1 MRKRLVTG
9 QSSFTISVVCGIFA
23 SFSISPHGGLC
34 GLTCNP
40 SPVAPLQEL
49 VHRSRVVFEGKL
61 QEEGRKSDINRQER
75 EKHLD
80 LRAGG
85 IRNASAV
92 QRVEGEVDLSVR
104 NRTSISEPLRVMI
117 RVHQVWEIKAGG
129 LEKDSIVSIVWNRGD
144 NCLALTKD
152 TRYMFFMDPTND
164 TSVFQAVFPPV
175 ETRRAVRKDV
185 SKVLCQKCAEPKLK
199 EMKSVEVVE
208 GRKTLLKCELG
219 AGNPLPK
226 FKWYKDGVVIA
237 SGKNKLKDTKFKKKK
252 EGRVSEL
259 HFTKASEVHAGSYMC
274 EAANNLG
281 KTNTVGNLTL
291 LHAATSTT
299 PAVKT
304 SSHVTRCSDSEK
316 NYCVNGGDCFTLEVM
331 PGQPKLLC
339 RCLKGYTGNRCQTTI
354 PVRVIS
360 LEEQAEEVYQK
371 RVLTITGICIALLVV
386 GIMCLVAYC
395 KTKKQRKK
403 LHDRLR
409 QSLRNERNTMAGVAN
424 GPLMSNPPLENIQLV
439 NQFPSKSAPPAEHVI
454 EKETETSFSMNQYT
468 SSTQQSTTLT
478 QTSSQSWSNGRSESA
493 LLDGRSIL
501 MMSSAESRQHAT
513 PSQRGRLNATGGA
526 RDLSAH
532 QKSSRDTPDSCRDS
546 PYNDRYVSA
555 VTTPTHLSPVELL
568 TPVTPGSPPSEM
580 SASLATPAPSLAVS
594 PSGEEERPLLFTA
607 SIWPRDKPRHDPRH
621 AQSKRNS
628 AHYNHG
634 QDVHSPPPSPLR
646 IVEDDDYETTQE
658 YEAVAAELVPP
669 NPPQSLPK
677 KLTNSN
683 NNNGR
688 LAKRTKVNGHAAGHT
703 VETRDRG
710 NSTERGGSESET
722 EEERVGEDTP
732 FLSLQNPLAAGV
744 APITDSSRTNP
755 ALRLSPHDDLQA
767 RLSSV
772 IANQDPIAV

>member
-1 MRKRLVTG
+1 MTEGVEAEESSAELFAHPGSVSPTRSCADPGRAPKEALAEPVAGGEGGDEDPEGGGDHGDGGRAGPPGLLGLAGTCCVCVGTEPVLRCLRSEKICIVPILACLLSLALCTAGLKWVFVDKIFEYEPPTHLDPDRMEQNPFLVIADPTKDLPLLLPHPSSPTLVTPMTTTG
-9 QSSFTISVVCGIFA
+9 QH
-23 SFSISPHGGLC
+23 SPG
-34 GLTCNP
+34 
-40 SPVAPLQEL
+40 SPVVTQYSP
-49 VHRSRVVFEGKL
+49 
-61 QEEGRKSDINRQER
+61 
-75 EKHLD
+75 
-80 LRAGG
+80 
-85 IRNASAV
+85 
-92 QRVEGEVDLSVR
+92 
-104 NRTSISEPLRVMI
+104 TS
-117 RVHQVWEIKAGG
+117 
-129 LEKDSIVSIVWNRGD
+129 
-144 NCLALTKD
+144 ALTYR
-152 TRYMFFMDPTND
+152 TNPPTK
-164 TSVFQAVFPPV
+164 P
-175 ETRRAVRKDV
+175 
-185 SKVLCQKCAEPKLK
+185 
-199 EMKSVEVVE
+199 
-208 GRKTLLKCELG
+208 
-219 AGNPLPK
+219 GNPTTPK
-226 FKWYKDGVVIA
+226 PV
-237 SGKNKLKDTKFKKKK
+237 GKAT
-252 EGRVSEL
+252 S
-259 HFTKASEVHAGSYMC
+259 TPYP
-274 EAANNLG
+274 
-281 KTNTVGNLTL
+281 KTTVESNDIIVPRFP
-291 LHAATSTT
+291 ATSTT